1 MKVFLLR
8 DLLQNNGKI
17 TFKESGDVYEGELD
31 EFKMQGQGVMKY
43 ANGDVYDGWWEG
55 GIKHGYG
62 TMKYA
67 NGNMYIGK
75 WMYDKR
81 SGLGKEVLIDK
92 QEYYEGNFM
101 LDTVWF

>member
-17 TFKESGDVYEGELD
+17 AFKESGDVYEGELD

-62 TMKYA
+62 TIKYA
-67 NGNMYIGK
+67 NDNMYIGK